1 MKEFERSEREGRRR
15 RTFYTGWRVKFLC
28 SSLDEFVSAGE
39 WLILKPYRNRR
50 VINTIVARTLFHTTS
65 IIIVVRESS
74 YSREYAV
81 LIEIQEF
88 GKFSTKWS
96 FHFDF
101 FQIANDQRWT
111 CAWRNSKRS
120 FFEWLKLWKND
131 ENHRVW
137 WFHFDMIRFKLN
149 SQFLFLFF
157 FLIGEF
163 TIEIISVFP
172 FLLEKYS
179 NIFIS
184 FFLRKI
190 FSIKYSRYT
199 LTQLRLSYISKEL
212 SNHICM
218 ASVLL

>member
-65 IIIVVRESS
+65 IITVVRESS

-120 FFEWLKLWKND
+120 FLNDWNYGRMMRIIACDDFISIWL
-131 ENHRVW
+131 
-137 WFHFDMIRFKLN
+137 KLN

-163 TIEIISVFP
+163 TVEIISVFP
-172 FLLEKYS
+172 S
-179 NIFIS
+179 
-184 FFLRKI
+184 RKI
-190 FSIKYSRYT
+190 
-199 LTQLRLSYISKEL
+199 L
-212 SNHICM
+212 
-218 ASVLL
+218 